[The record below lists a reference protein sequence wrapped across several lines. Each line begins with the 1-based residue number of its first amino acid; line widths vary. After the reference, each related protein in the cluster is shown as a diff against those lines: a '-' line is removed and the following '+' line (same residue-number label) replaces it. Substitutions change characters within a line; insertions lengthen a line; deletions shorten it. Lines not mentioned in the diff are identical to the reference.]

1 MISLDQTEANIPY
14 LAPSSHKHYLIT
26 ELLIGILT
34 LWNREKIILASKLMF
49 KTLEG
54 ILMNFVWLFGGSV
67 DISNYLR
74 SCHQD
79 TGIWASSWPYTPWR
93 SACSSQAWPIRC
105 EYYGYRPIRSQH
117 YLTLTSPPP
126 PRPPDLPRP
135 RPLDTPTDSMLPS
148 WKLCFNNDS
157 FDKPEAKA
165 HSKDQGQNP

>member
-1 MISLDQTEANIPY
+1 MISLDQSEANIPY

-34 LWNREKIILASKLMF
+34 LWNRKNIQLASKRQSKWL
-49 KTLEG
+49 LEVFHETFLG
-54 ILMNFVWLFGGSV
+54 TITNCGRALLRIRSTA
-67 DISNYLR
+67 DTSSYLR

-79 TGIWASSWPYTPWR
+79 IGIWASSWPCTPWR

-135 RPLDTPTDSMLPS
+135 RPLDMPTDSMLPS
-148 WKLCFNNDS
+148 WKICL
-157 FDKPEAKA
+157 
-165 HSKDQGQNP
+165 Q